1 MHTCEGAVQRIT
13 WSVYLKYSGPTS
25 ESYQRVID
33 ETLNKSKA
41 ARGRDAVSSKHC
53 DPEQPSLADS
63 QWQPSERQ
71 WISSLPQ
78 VASEDDIHIGNGRYA
93 HFRRDRRFAQVQVTF
108 TAPQGVDPNPG
119 RELTDEFKNSAGHG
133 EQKSQKNRGYTNSIN
148 PPQMIPPLAVTAATH
163 CTNSSC

>member
-1 MHTCEGAVQRIT
+1 MIDPAPEKTEGIQGGDLVQ
-13 WSVYLKYSGPTS
+13 
-25 ESYQRVID
+25 
-33 ETLNKSKA
+33 A
-41 ARGRDAVSSKHC
+41 DAGAPERPAQTDSL
-53 DPEQPSLADS
+53 EQPRA
-63 QWQPSERQ
+63 RQ
-71 WISSLPQ
+71 WTNSIPQ
-78 VASEDDIHIGNGRYA
+78 VASEDIIDIGNGRYA